1 MARPGEVVVHVVN
14 DFNITFI
21 DLKTNGHI
29 CKRRWPFCPV
39 VGLEVGIVGSGE
51 KAHSGEVVRV
61 QAMDM
66 NDGHL
71 SVSVWL
77 RLRDE

>member
-1 MARPGEVVVHVVN
+1 MASTGRVVVHVVN
-14 DFNITFI
+14 DFKITFI
-21 DLKTNGHI
+21 DLKTKEHL
-29 CKRRWPFCPV
+29 CQRRWSFCPAI
-39 VGLEVGIVGSGE
+39 GLEVGIVGSGD
-51 KAHSGEVVRV
+51 KKMHGEVVRV

-77 RLRDE
+77 RLNE